1 MRFNKCFLSA
11 IFYFVRLNCFIS
23 INLLIKFMFF
33 SSANVFIWKFW
44 LWFYSLAPTY
54 SVTFEEFLDNC
65 SSHFEKYVFIDRY
78 SKDGRVRSKFIGI
91 SSPDKPDANGILKAL
106 FVTLKRLGF
115 DESTLKKNGGVCM
128 RRSICN
134 AREDG
139 RCCNKLRAIQ
149 PSLVIVHCL
158 VHRWTCVFLVLLLP
172 FDVFFLYFFPKFSS
186 QFI

>member
-1 MRFNKCFLSA
+1 
-11 IFYFVRLNCFIS
+11 
-23 INLLIKFMFF
+23 
-33 SSANVFIWKFW
+33 
-44 LWFYSLAPTY
+44 
-54 SVTFEEFLDNC
+54 
-65 SSHFEKYVFIDRY
+65 
-78 SKDGRVRSKFIGI
+78 
-91 SSPDKPDANGILKAL
+91 LKAL
-106 FVTLKRLGF
+106 FVTLTRLGF

-172 FDVFFLYFFPKFSS
+172 FDVFFLYFFPNFSS